1 MKYMYVGDRFE
12 NFHGKDHKRFF
23 LFQESSL
30 FAVSFVNK
38 EETELTVVTRW

>member
-12 NFHGKDHKRFF
+12 NIRSEGHKRFF
-23 LFQESSL
+23 LFQELSML
-30 FAVSFVNK
+30 AVSFVNK